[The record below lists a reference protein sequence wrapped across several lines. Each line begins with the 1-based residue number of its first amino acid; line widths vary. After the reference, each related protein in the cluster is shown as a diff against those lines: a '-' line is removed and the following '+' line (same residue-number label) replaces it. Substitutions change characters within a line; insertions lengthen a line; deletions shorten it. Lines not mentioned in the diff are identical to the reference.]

1 MSHLGEEK
9 MKVGSFAGS
18 IAILFMATLSAVAQN
33 TGTVKLFYSAS
44 LSGKQVAAG
53 EYKVVWETHSA
64 AAIETLT
71 QKKEGVATVQGKW
84 VDRDTKY
91 EANSVVYSNN
101 PDGSRS
107 VLEIRFAG
115 RKGALV
121 FDEEAA
127 RSQLLPRTS
136 TMASTSVTLSPL
148 VRKIRYVGK
157 PRVAP
162 QTETL
167 DPVDSMWWRSTLMQQ
182 KQPML
187 RYRR

>member
-1 MSHLGEEK
+1 

-18 IAILFMATLSAVAQN
+18 IRVTLAILFMATLSAVAQN
-33 TGTVKLFYSAS
+33 TGTLKLAYSGS

-64 AAIETLT
+64 EAVVTIT
-71 QKKEGVATVQGKW
+71 QNRKVVATVQGKW

-91 EANSVVYSNN
+91 EVNSVVYSNN

-121 FDEEAA
+121 FDEAA
-127 RSQLLPRTS
+127 
-136 TMASTSVTLSPL
+136 AN
-148 VRKIRYVGK
+148 
-157 PRVAP
+157 
-162 QTETL
+162 
-167 DPVDSMWWRSTLMQQ
+167 
-182 KQPML
+182 
-187 RYRR
+187 